1 MLLLKQNSKGDAVVL
16 LQELLQ
22 EAGYTIA
29 VTGIMNTETVAAV
42 KDFQLKNNLVSDGI
56 VFTKTWTR
64 LLQNSTLSLEKIDQ
78 KFLSESAIIS
88 LADQLG
94 LETAVVKAVNK
105 VESSGRGFLID
116 GRPKI
121 LFEGHIFWSEL
132 KKRKIDPAAIVA
144 GNENVL
150 YPKWTKKFYKG
161 GAAEF
166 DRLDQA
172 CNILN
177 SSACVEAAHA
187 SASWGLFQIMGFH
200 YASLGYNSVMDFV
213 SEMKLSEDNHL
224 KIFGKFLMVNKLIP
238 YLQKKQ
244 WAEFARSYNGGGY
257 KQNKYDEKLEKAYA
271 EFSKGLV

>member
-150 YPKWTKKFYKG
+150 YPKWTKRRANFSPITTCSLRKEVIFPSTAGSNQLIK
-161 GAAEF
+161 AK
-166 DRLDQA
+166 
-172 CNILN
+172 I
-177 SSACVEAAHA
+177 SSGRFCIGVP
-187 SASWGLFQIMGFH
+187 
-200 YASLGYNSVMDFV
+200 
-213 SEMKLSEDNHL
+213 
-224 KIFGKFLMVNKLIP
+224 VNAKR
-238 YLQKKQ
+238 Y
-244 WAEFARSYNGGGY
+244 SGC
-257 KQNKYDEKLEKAYA
+257 
-271 EFSKGLV
+271 S

>member
-29 VTGIMNTETVAAV
+29 VTGIMNSETVAAV
-42 KDFQLKNNLVSDGI
+42 KDFQLKNNLVADGI

-64 LLQNSTLSLEKIDQ
+64 LLQTSPVSLEKIDQ
-78 KFLSESAIIS
+78 KFLSEAAINS
-88 LADQLG
+88 LAENLN
-94 LETAVVKAVNK
+94 LEPAIVKAVNK
-105 VESSGRGFLID
+105 IESSGRGFLID

-121 LFEGHIFWSEL
+121 LFEGHIFWSQL
-132 KKRKIDPAAIVA
+132 KKKNIDPSQLVA

-150 YPKWTKKFYKG
+150 YPIWTKKYYKG
-161 GAAEF
+161 GAAEY

-172 CNILN
+172 CKILN
-177 SSACVEAAHA
+177 NSVCMEAAYS

-200 YASLGYNSVMDFV
+200 YAALGYNSVIDFV
-213 SEMKLSEDNHL
+213 SEMKLNEDNHL
-224 KIFGKFLMVNKLIP
+224 KIFGKFLVVNKLTH

-244 WAEFARSYNGGGY
+244 WAEFAKRYNGGGY
-257 KQNKYDEKLEKAYA
+257 KLNKYDEKLAKAYA
-271 EFSKGLV
+271 DFSQG